1 MRAAPSPGDAAAS
14 ERADTPEVK
23 DGMQRLAARQ
33 DVDQKPNERS
43 AIPTVLLIEDDPGL
57 GRLVSDVLGEAGYRP
72 VTIADHD
79 QIAAAVDR
87 ERPRC
92 VILDGALLPTGQGRS
107 WSDATAIR
115 RAHPDMPV
123 VMFTADAAALAEA
136 RAGTS
141 GRSRAAGFVGVVG
154 KPFVVEE
161 LLATVRSA
169 VDGPYAATAPR
180 PGPAADDRILAI
192 SLFPEAGSRPAEE
205 PERAAFFSTVVHE
218 LRTPLT
224 AISCQIQLA
233 RRNDRRDPDRWVM
246 ALDRALA
253 QVARMD
259 RLISE
264 LLDQSRIRAGAIAL
278 EVVAFDLCAV
288 VGDVIA
294 QHEHGESAQIAF
306 EPATPEL
313 RVRGDPFRIAQI
325 VGNLVNNA
333 LKYGLAGSR
342 IDVSLDVV
350 GAEVQLR
357 VADHGVGV
365 PADERDRIFEPYYRS
380 TRTRSVSGSG
390 LGLHISRL
398 LAERHGGRL
407 WLERSTEA
415 GSVFALA
422 LPIADQ

>member
-1 MRAAPSPGDAAAS
+1 
-14 ERADTPEVK
+14 
-23 DGMQRLAARQ
+23 MQ
-33 DVDQKPNERS
+33 E
-43 AIPTVLLIEDDPGL
+43 IPTVLLIEDDPGL
-57 GRLVSDVLGEAGYRP
+57 SRLVSEVLDEAGYHP

-79 QIAAAVDR
+79 QIGAAVDR
-87 ERPRC
+87 WQPKC

-115 RAHPDMPV
+115 RAHPDLPV
-123 VMFTADAAALAEA
+123 VMFTGDAAALAEA

-141 GRSRAAGFVGVVG
+141 GRSRAAGFAGVVG

-161 LLATVRSA
+161 FLTTVRGA
-169 VDGPYAATAPR
+169 VDAAAPEDHIR
-180 PGPAADDRILAI
+180 AI
-192 SLFPEAGSRPAEE
+192 TLFPDVVARPDDDVA
-205 PERAAFFSTVVHE
+205 RTAFFSTVVHE

-233 RRNDRRDPDRWVM
+233 RRNLTRDPERQGM

-264 LLDQSRIRAGAIAL
+264 LLDQSRIRAGALSL
-278 EVVAFDLCAV
+278 EVVAFDLCAIV
-288 VGDVIA
+288 ADVIE
-294 QHEHGESAQIAF
+294 QHEHGESAQVAF
-306 EPATPEL
+306 KPTLPHL
-313 RVRGDPFRIAQI
+313 RLRGDPFRIAQI

-342 IDVSLDVV
+342 IGVSLAIV
-350 GAEVQLR
+350 GAEAQLR
-357 VADHGVGV
+357 VEDHGVGV
-365 PADERDRIFEPYYRS
+365 PVDEQDRVFEPYYRS
-380 TRTRSVSGSG
+380 SRTRSVSGTG

-422 LPIADQ
+422 LPIAEQ

>member
-1 MRAAPSPGDAAAS
+1 
-14 ERADTPEVK
+14 
-23 DGMQRLAARQ
+23 MQQLATRKAL
-33 DVDQKPNERS
+33 DQKLHERS
-43 AIPTVLLIEDDPGL
+43 AMPTVLLVEDDPGL
-57 GRLVSDVLGEAGYRP
+57 GRLVSEVLGEAGYRP

-92 VILDGALLPTGQGRS
+92 IILDGALLPTGQGRS
-107 WSDATAIR
+107 WSEAAAIR
-115 RAHPDMPV
+115 RAHPEMPV

-136 RAGTS
+136 RAGIS

-154 KPFVVEE
+154 KPFVVGA
-161 LLATVRSA
+161 LLGTVRSA
-169 VDGPYAATAPR
+169 VDGAHAAAATGRAPT
-180 PGPAADDRILAI
+180 ADDRILAI
-192 SLFPEAGSRPAEE
+192 TLFPDAGSPPVEGQDLE
-205 PERAAFFSTVVHE
+205 AFFSTVVHE

-224 AISCQIQLA
+224 AISAQVQVA
-233 RRNDRRDPDRWVM
+233 RRNNHRDPERWAM

-264 LLDQSRIRAGAIAL
+264 LLDRSRVRAGAL
-278 EVVAFDLCAV
+278 TLKVVAFDLCALV
-288 VGDVIA
+288 ADVIA
-294 QHEHGESAQIAF
+294 HHDGEGAQIAF
-306 EPATPEL
+306 QTSLPDL
-313 RVRGDPFRIAQI
+313 RVRGDPFRVAQI
-325 VGNLVNNA
+325 VGNLVSNA

-342 IDVSLDVV
+342 IEVTLGVV

-380 TRTRSVSGSG
+380 TRTRSVSGTG

-422 LPIADQ
+422 LPVADQ